1 MEIDDKK
8 QKSLGNGSNEP
19 SDMTEKSEI
28 KTVSN
33 SQKGVTEIDQPD
45 VYTGKAL
52 KQAATESYP

>member
-1 MEIDDKK
+1 MGTLNADYNRKKQKNMEIDDKK

-33 SQKGVTEIDQPD
+33 SQKGVTEID
-45 VYTGKAL
+45 
-52 KQAATESYP
+52 